1 MKNNILLLI
10 LTFIFSFSSYSQ
22 ISEEYQLK
30 EASKS
35 AMVWFNNLN
44 TGNYQDAW
52 NGLSVKVKNQTNFDE
67 WFNAVSGEMFLFGEL
82 NGRVELNK
90 EFKNTLEGLGDG
102 YYAEFSYAV
111 VYENTIEHSE
121 YLILH
126 QDSKRNWKVLIFSY
140 EFRQE

>member
-1 MKNNILLLI
+1 MKNKILLLI

-67 WFNAVSGEMFLFGEL
+67 WFNALSAEMFLFGEL

-102 YYAEFSYAV
+102 YYAEFTYAV

-126 QDSKRNWKVLIFSY
+126 LDSKRNWKVLIFSY
-140 EFRQE
+140 EFKQE

>member
-1 MKNNILLLI
+1 MKNKILLLF

-67 WFNAVSGEMFLFGEL
+67 WFNALSAEMFLFGEL

-102 YYAEFSYAV
+102 YYAEFTYAV

-121 YLILH
+121 YIILH

>member
-1 MKNNILLLI
+1 MKNKILLLI

-90 EFKNTLEGLGDG
+90 EFKNTFEGLGDG

>member
-1 MKNNILLLI
+1 MKNKILLLI
-10 LTFIFSFSSYSQ
+10 LPFIFSFSSYSQ

>member
-1 MKNNILLLI
+1 MKNKILLLF

-67 WFNAVSGEMFLFGEL
+67 WFNALSAEMFLFGEL

-102 YYAEFSYAV
+102 YYAEFTYAV

>member
-1 MKNNILLLI
+1 MKNKILLLI

-67 WFNAVSGEMFLFGEL
+67 WFNAVSAEMFLFGEL
-82 NGRVELNK
+82 NGRVELKK

>member
-44 TGNYQDAW
+44 TGNYHEAW

-67 WFNAVSGEMFLFGEL
+67 WFNAVSAEMFLFGEL

>member
-1 MKNNILLLI
+1 MKNKILLLI

>member
-1 MKNNILLLI
+1 MKNKILLLI

-82 NGRVELNK
+82 NGRVQLNK
-90 EFKNTLEGLGDG
+90 EFKNTFEGLGDG
-102 YYAEFSYAV
+102 YYAEFTYAV

>member
-1 MKNNILLLI
+1 MKNKILLFL
-10 LTFIFSFSSYSQ
+10 FSCVVSFSSYSQ

-30 EASKS
+30 EANK
-35 AMVWFNNLN
+35 AVMLWFNNLN
-44 TGNYQDAW
+44 TGNYNEVWD
-52 NGLSVKVKNQTNFDE
+52 GLSVIVKNQTNFDE
-67 WFNAVSGEMFLFGEL
+67 WVNAVSGEMLLFGEF

-90 EFKNTLEGLGDG
+90 EFKNTLEDLGDG
-102 YYAEFSYAV
+102 YYAEFSYTV

-121 YLILH
+121 YIILH